1 MQRFLALAVVA
12 ATVGATTASVH
23 GSGTLGSSNSSS
35 KSNSGNN
42 DGVKNTTNSENGK
55 PFCPVE
61 EMTLVDT
68 FAINGTAWAA
78 CEDLQRPD
86 GAIVLVPSSGELQ
99 WFSKGYV
106 QNSLEGRPHSN
117 CWGLLSHYHTHLIR
131 INDSTLIYIY
141 IHCSCGGARV
151 HMNAVHTRNS
161 VSLSFAA
168 EWGFVPLF

>member
-106 QNSLEGRPHSN
+106 QNSLEGRTPLKLLASLLVTLPH
-117 CWGLLSHYHTHLIR
+117 
-131 INDSTLIYIY
+131 
-141 IHCSCGGARV
+141 
-151 HMNAVHTRNS
+151 
-161 VSLSFAA
+161 
-168 EWGFVPLF
+168 PLD